1 MNSSSPEY
9 TSMYI
14 HCLTLVAQL
23 ALLNHKQW
31 ALYLIQLLRKPPI
44 QSVIARAL
52 YTGSSSLRE
61 QVMKLI
67 QYREFEFPVS
77 DVAKVKFISYKE

>member
-1 MNSSSPEY
+1 
-9 TSMYI
+9 MYI